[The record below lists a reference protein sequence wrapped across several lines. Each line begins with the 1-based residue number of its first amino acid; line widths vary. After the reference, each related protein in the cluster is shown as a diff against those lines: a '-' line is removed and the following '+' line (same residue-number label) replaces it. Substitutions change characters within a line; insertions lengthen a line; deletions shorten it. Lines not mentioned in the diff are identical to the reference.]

1 MTFDDALKII
11 KSEKFGTTIK
21 DETPRHSGDPDKFDF
36 VISDNGIGTGIE
48 KIINLITELKEEY
61 ETKDTKF
68 EYAIQ
73 RSIMSNSKSLDALR
87 NLLAKGYKIIDKS
100 VLNSGN
106 GDEDYIE
113 YVLSREKS

>member
-1 MTFDDALKII
+1 MTFDDAFEII
-11 KSEKFGTTIK
+11 KSEKFGSTVK
-21 DETPRHSGDPDKFDF
+21 DVTPKHTGEPQKFDF
-36 VISDNGIGTGIE
+36 VISDDGVGMGIE
-48 KIINLITELKEEY
+48 KLINLITELKQEY
-61 ETKDTKF
+61 ENKDTKF

-73 RSIMSNSKSLDALR
+73 RSIMSNSKSLDDLR

-100 VLNSGN
+100 ILNSGN